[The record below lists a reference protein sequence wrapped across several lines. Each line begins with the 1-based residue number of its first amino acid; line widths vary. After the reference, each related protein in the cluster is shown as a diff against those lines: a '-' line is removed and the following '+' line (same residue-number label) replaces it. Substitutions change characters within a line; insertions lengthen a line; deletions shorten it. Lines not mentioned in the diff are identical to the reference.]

1 MSDHLLFEMDGSV
14 AWLTLN
20 RPESLN
26 AMSNDMMRDLA
37 ETLERCAD
45 DDTVRA
51 VVLTGA
57 GERAFCAGGDVKGMA
72 SRNDSGGERQGPA
85 PTLED
90 RIDSL
95 LRSMRATSLKL
106 HTMPKPTVAA
116 INGYAMGA
124 GLSLA

>member
-1 MSDHLLFEMDGSV
+1 MSDHLLFEMDGAV

-72 SRNDSGGERQGPA
+72 SRSEPGERSGPA
-85 PTLED
+85 PTLDD

-95 LRSMRATSLKL
+95 LRSMRATSLK
-106 HTMPKPTVAA
+106 
-116 INGYAMGA
+116 
-124 GLSLA
+124 